1 MSPADLTP
9 NAAPDG
15 LPDHPLPRRRLLQIG
30 AALAAASAAVA
41 LPALAQAQ
49 AASAPAKPKVVDGY
63 TELRWDDLVPKGW
76 DPSKTMRDKGITNI
90 GMLNDGDP
98 KTQTLM
104 NQMREA
110 WDNAPTEPSLDGAK
124 VRLPGYLV
132 PLEETAAGHTEFLLV
147 PYFGACIHTP
157 PPPANQI
164 VMVVPAKPAAGFRS
178 MDTVWVNGV
187 LKAARSN
194 TAMGSSGY
202 RLESA
207 LVERYKATPR

>member
-1 MSPADLTP
+1 MRPADPTP
-9 NAAPDG
+9 DLACALAPAR
-15 LPDHPLPRRRLLQIG
+15 PLKRRQWLQFS
-30 AALAAASAAVA
+30 AALAAAAGTLA
-41 LPALAQAQ
+41 LPARAQTPPAP
-49 AASAPAKPKVVDGY
+49 APAKPKVVDGY

-76 DPSKTMRDKGITNI
+76 DPGKAMKDKGIANI

-98 KTQTLM
+98 KTMELM
-104 NQMREA
+104 RQMRES

-164 VMVVPAKPAAGFRS
+164 VMVLPAKPAAGFRS

-187 LKAARSN
+187 LKASRSN
-194 TAMGSSGY
+194 TAMGNSGY